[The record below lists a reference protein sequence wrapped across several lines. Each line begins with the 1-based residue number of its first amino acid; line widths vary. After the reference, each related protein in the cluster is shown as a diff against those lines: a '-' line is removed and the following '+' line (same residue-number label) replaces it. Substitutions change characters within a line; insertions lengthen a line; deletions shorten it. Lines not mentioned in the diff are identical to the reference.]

1 MKKLILSLIL
11 ACSAMAAQAMS
22 YERAREEARF
32 LTDKMAYELN
42 LDDQQYNDCYEIN
55 LDYFLNLT
63 TEEDIVYGNYLAYR
77 NADLRHILFDWQ
89 WNIFA
94 AADYF
99 LNPVSWLR
107 GAWHFPIYRYYRVG
121 YFYYDHPRV
130 FWSYRGGH
138 GRHYF
143 HHGFY
148 ASRRPHHWAGG
159 FRGHDRGP
167 IEHRGRGYHVGGN
180 YRDSRAGTGRAGG
193 NYRDS
198 RAGGNY
204 RDSRSGS
211 GRAGSVGTI
220 GHSSYQH
227 ESSTRTT
234 VHSNGM
240 SSGRAGGYSIGGT
253 PSHSSSRSAGSFSGG
268 SSRSAGSFSGGSR
281 SAGSFSG
288 GSSRSAGSFSGGSSR
303 SAGSYSGGSSRSVG
317 SFGGGSSR
325 SAGSFSGGSTR
336 SGGSFSGG
344 GSSRGGSSRGGGRGG
359 R

>member
-63 TEEDIVYGNYLAYR
+63 TEEDIIYGNYLAYR

-180 YRDSRAGTGRAGG
+180 YRDSR
-193 NYRDS
+193 
-198 RAGGNY
+198 
-204 RDSRSGS
+204 SGS

-268 SSRSAGSFSGGSR
+268 SSRSAGSFG
-281 SAGSFSG
+281 
-288 GSSRSAGSFSGGSSR
+288 
-303 SAGSYSGGSSRSVG
+303 
-317 SFGGGSSR
+317 
-325 SAGSFSGGSTR
+325 GGSTR